1 MSQLFIW
8 NHDFGSQS
16 HLGQKAK
23 FYPFHGF
30 LKSIFS
36 MFGLLAAGEKLYHP
50 PNLRNLKSKML
61 KKKKTTVGQSGPAQS
76 SENSSRKLSGRPRGV
91 LGQRWRQSRRHVL
104 MWEELFH
111 FLRIYKEKNRI
122 LVNCGES
129 KLTVKYSCDVRGTQ
143 RRVRVRQRT
152 NLCSTCQC
160 RRTSIF
166 GKFKIQLE
174 IFLREGMRLR

>member
-1 MSQLFIW
+1 M
-8 NHDFGSQS
+8 
-16 HLGQKAK
+16 
-23 FYPFHGF
+23 
-30 LKSIFS
+30 
-36 MFGLLAAGEKLYHP
+36 
-50 PNLRNLKSKML
+50 
-61 KKKKTTVGQSGPAQS
+61 
-76 SENSSRKLSGRPRGV
+76 

-166 GKFKIQLE
+166 ALQTLV
-174 IFLREGMRLR
+174 RRRLRTEGSREKVQNRKSTDSSASPKTSKKMKVPGKKYKTKNLSYQIVRLMEKDGFKSERCCTIFSTLTPVVSLKMF